1 MAKENTQ
8 IIDDFD
14 DAKKQEAEKE
24 IENKVGLA
32 NEKTFSIIEEFI
44 AGGYEKNL
52 ANLICYLPKER
63 QEQALNKLP
72 ENVRTNVMNILKE
85 WGEKKNSN
93 PEVLSAAGNVLKNAD
108 FYGSITANEI
118 LDTLDH
124 ISKFYLETQIQNL
137 YKTNPLLALNL
148 YYSIGRMDIICELDN
163 RAIQKWLR
171 DVNSQDLAVALKLC
185 SEKTQNKI
193 FSNMSKRA
201 ESMVKEDMEFMG
213 PCRKSYILE
222 KQDELLAIAKRL
234 ADNGDIIMPVSL
246 SNVLSFLD
254 ELV

>member
-1 MAKENTQ
+1 MLELIYYFKM
-8 IIDDFD
+8 ICI
-14 DAKKQEAEKE
+14 
-24 IENKVGLA
+24 NK
-32 NEKTFSIIEEFI
+32 
-44 AGGYEKNL
+44 
-52 ANLICYLPKER
+52 
-63 QEQALNKLP
+63 
-72 ENVRTNVMNILKE
+72 
-85 WGEKKNSN
+85 
-93 PEVLSAAGNVLKNAD
+93 D
-108 FYGSITANEI
+108 
-118 LDTLDH
+118 
-124 ISKFYLETQIQNL
+124 IQNL

-171 DVNSQDLAVALKLC
+171 EVNSQDLAVALKLC

-201 ESMVKEDMEFMG
+201 ASMVKEDMEFMG